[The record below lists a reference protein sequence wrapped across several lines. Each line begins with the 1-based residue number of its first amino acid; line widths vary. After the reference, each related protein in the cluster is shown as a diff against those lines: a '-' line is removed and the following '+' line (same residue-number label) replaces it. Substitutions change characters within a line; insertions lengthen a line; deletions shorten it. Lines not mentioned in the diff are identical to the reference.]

1 MKMNSEIYL
10 YGVVGRE
17 IRALD
22 VIRQLK
28 ALERSG
34 EQEVDIRI
42 SSPGGGVR
50 EGFAIYNHLKNSS
63 LKINTYNDSQA
74 ASIAAYIYLA
84 GDKRYAAENSEYMIH
99 KPLFGELR
107 GVNADDLDELKK
119 DLDRIEE
126 SVLKDTSEA
135 TGLSADEIK
144 EYLSGEG
151 TIFTAQEA
159 MEKGFVHE
167 IIKPLKAVAFYD
179 KEEPLLFDD
188 GLFNSGDT
196 GELEANKMAETK
208 TPETPVI
215 DKAYLEANHADM
227 LKEISEKAYAEGYDK
242 GVADECSRIQ
252 SVEEL
257 MLSGYEDVIMKCK
270 YEDKKTGAEAAVML
284 IQAQKEKGSVHMEA
298 LKSDANESD
307 EVPEGDAAI
316 VAEKTP
322 EQKWDADPKLRADF
336 GDDKGAYIAYMDAE
350 KKGKVKILGG
360 SK

>member
-74 ASIAAYIYLA
+74 ASITAYIYLA

-126 SVLKDTSEA
+126 SILKDTSEA

-179 KEEPLLFDD
+179 KEEPLSFDD
-188 GLFNSGDT
+188 GLFNSGNT
-196 GELEANKMAETK
+196 GELEAKEMADTK
-208 TPETPVI
+208 TPELPVI

-227 LKEISEKAYAEGYDK
+227 LKEISDKAYAEGYEK
-242 GVADECSRIQ
+242 GVTDECERIK

-257 MLSGYEDVIMKCK
+257 AMAGYEDVIMSCK
-270 YEDKKTGAEAAVML
+270 YDDKKTSAEAAIML
-284 IQAQKEKGSVHMEA
+284 VKAQKEKGSVHMEA
-298 LKSDANESD
+298 LKSDAKESD
-307 EVPEGDAAI
+307 EIPEGA
-316 VAEKTP
+316 VASVAKKTP
-322 EQKWDADPKLRADF
+322 EQKWEADADLRAEF
-336 GDDKGAYIAYMDAE
+336 GNDKGAYMAFEKANAE
-350 KKGKVKILGG
+350 GRVKIIGG